1 MGVNRRMVLLGG
13 ASSLALAGCTTS
25 GSQGANTPPAPAG
38 EWRWYGGDAASSKYS
53 PLGQIDRSNA
63 SDLKIAWEWQSP
75 DAEIIRANPDLKLA
89 PGEFQA
95 TPIMANGILY
105 TSTAMSQVAAIEPGT
120 GKTLWVFDPGTWKHG
135 RPTSKGFQHRGVAW
149 WQDGEDE
156 RIFIATGDNRLIALD
171 ARTGRPV
178 SGFGAAG
185 EVDLGSVGLQR
196 PVIRNPTDV
205 FGSTSPPIICRGTLV
220 VGQYI
225 HDRSVQEIMPP
236 GDVRGFDVRTG
247 ALKWTFHVIPQAG
260 EPGYESWAPGTAEKT
275 GNGNVWTMMSADEEL
290 GLVYLPTSCP
300 TNNFFGG
307 ERPGDNL
314 FANSLVAVDA
324 TTGKRRWHFQVVHHD
339 IWDYDLPCAPNLV
352 DITVGGRRIKAVAQM
367 TKHGFCFVF
376 DRATGEPVWPIEE
389 RAVPQSQIGPEHT
402 AATQPFPTLPKPYER
417 QGLSDADVVDF
428 TPEIKQEALA
438 ILGGLNA
445 GPLFTPLGEKPTTVL
460 PSWIGGANWWGA
472 AIDPETGIAYVPS
485 LTAVVQMALDQ
496 TGRRVGE
503 GGGDEE
509 IAGRAGIVTGPR
521 GLPLVKPPYGRI
533 TAIDLNTG
541 RHLWM
546 RANAPGATD
555 DPRFKPFNLGW
566 IGTNARTGPLLTK
579 TLLFMGEGPH
589 DPRFGRKVLR
599 AFDKATGD
607 VLAEIALP
615 DFTHGP
621 PMTYMSGGKQY
632 IVCGMGFRTSPHRLV
647 ALTLPDN

>member
-1 MGVNRRMVLLGG
+1 MAVNRRLILLGG
-13 ASSLALAGCTTS
+13 ASSLALVACAS
-25 GSQGANTPPAPAG
+25 PASRFASSAPSPIG
-38 EWRWYGGDAASSKYS
+38 EWRAYGSDAASTKYS
-53 PLGQIDRSNA
+53 ALDQIDRTNA
-63 SDLKIAWEWQSP
+63 GQLKVAWEWASP
-75 DAEIIRANPDLKLA
+75 DAAIIQANPEMKLA

-95 TPIMANGILY
+95 TPIMAGGVLY
-105 TSTAMSQVAAIEPGT
+105 TSTAMSQVAAIDPAT
-120 GKTLWVFDPGTWKHG
+120 GATLWVFDPETWKNG
-135 RPTSKGFQHRGVAW
+135 RPTSKGFQHRGVTW
-149 WQDGEDE
+149 WSDGDDA

-171 ARTGRPV
+171 ARTGKPV
-178 SGFGAAG
+178 SAFGAGG
-185 EVDLGSVGLQR
+185 EVDLGTVGLQR
-196 PVIRNPTDV
+196 AVTRNPTDV
-205 FGSTSPPIICRGTLV
+205 FGSTSPPIICRDTLV

-225 HDRSVQEIMPP
+225 HDRSVQEVMPP

-247 ALKWTFHVIPQAG
+247 ALKWTFRVIPQAG
-260 EPGYESWAPGTAEKT
+260 EPGYETWAPGTAEKS

-290 GLVYLPTSCP
+290 GLVYLPTSCA

-314 FANSLVAVDA
+314 FANSLVAVEA
-324 TTGKRRWHFQVVHHD
+324 ETGKRRWHFQVVHHD
-339 IWDYDLPCAPNLV
+339 VWDYDLPCAPNLV
-352 DITVGGRRIKAVAQM
+352 DLTVRGRRIKAVAQM

-389 RAVPQSQIGPEHT
+389 RPVPQSTIAPERT
-402 AATQPFPTLPKPYER
+402 AATQPFPSLPRPFER
-417 QGLSDADVVDF
+417 QGLTEADLVDF

-438 ILGGLNA
+438 IFRGLNA
-445 GPLFTPLGEKPTTVL
+445 GPLFTPLGEKPTPVL

-472 AIDPETGIAYVPS
+472 AVDPESGIAYVPS

-541 RHLWM
+541 EHVWM
-546 RANAPGATD
+546 RANGPGATD

-566 IGTNARTGPLLTK
+566 IGTSARTGPLLTR

-589 DPRFGRKVLR
+589 DPRFAKKVLR
-599 AFDKATGD
+599 AFDKATGE
-607 VLAEIALP
+607 VIAEIPLP
-615 DFTHGP
+615 DHTHGP

-632 IVCGMGFRTSPHRLV
+632 IVCGMGFRNSPHRLV
-647 ALTLPDN
+647 ALALP

>member
-1 MGVNRRMVLLGG
+1 MVLNRRLVLLGG
-13 ASSLALAGCTTS
+13 ASSLALAAC
-25 GSQGANTPPAPAG
+25 ATPAMTFASSTPSPIG
-38 EWRWYGGDAASSKYS
+38 EWRSYGGDAGSTKYS
-53 PLGQIDRSNA
+53 PLDQINRTNA
-63 SDLKIAWEWQSP
+63 GELKVVWEWASP
-75 DAEIIRANPDLKLA
+75 DAAVIQANPDLKLA

-95 TPIMANGILY
+95 TPIMADGVLY
-105 TSTAMSQVAAIEPGT
+105 TSTAMSQVAAIDPST
-120 GKTLWVFDPGTWKHG
+120 GATLWLFDPETWKHG

-149 WQDGEDE
+149 WRDGDE
-156 RIFIATGDNRLIALD
+156 TRIFIATGDNRLIALD
-171 ARTGRPV
+171 ARSGRPV
-178 SGFGAAG
+178 AAFGISG

-196 PVIRNPTDV
+196 KVTRNPTDV
-205 FGSTSPPIICRGTLV
+205 FGSTSPPIICRDTLI

-225 HDRSVQEIMPP
+225 HDRSVQDVMPP

-247 ALKWTFHVIPQAG
+247 ALKWTFHVIPQVG
-260 EPGYESWAPGTAEKT
+260 EPGYETWAPGTAEKS

-290 GLVYLPTSCP
+290 GLVYLPTSCA

-314 FANSLVAVDA
+314 FANSLVAVEA
-324 TTGKRRWHFQVVHHD
+324 ETGKRRWHFQIVHHD
-339 IWDYDLPCAPNLV
+339 VWDYDLPCAPNLV
-352 DITVGGRRIKAVAQM
+352 DINVDGRRIKAVAQM

-376 DRATGEPVWPIEE
+376 DRATGDPVWPIEE
-389 RAVPQSQIGPEHT
+389 RAVPQSVIGPERT
-402 AATQPFPTLPKPYER
+402 AATQPFPAWPKPYER
-417 QGLSDADVVDF
+417 QGLTEADLVDF

-438 ILGGLNA
+438 VFRELNA

-460 PSWIGGANWWGA
+460 PSWVGGANWWGA
-472 AIDPETGIAYVPS
+472 AVDPETGIVYIPS

-533 TAIDLNTG
+533 TAINLNSG
-541 RHLWM
+541 EHVWM
-546 RANAPGATD
+546 RPNGPGATD

-589 DPRFGRKVLR
+589 DPRFAKKVLR
-599 AFDKATGD
+599 AYDKATGD
-607 VLAEIALP
+607 VIAEITLP
-615 DFTHGP
+615 DYTHGP
-621 PMTYMSGGKQY
+621 PMTYLSGGKQY
-632 IVCGMGFRTSPHRLV
+632 IVCGMGFRNSPHRLV
-647 ALTLPDN
+647 ALALP